1 MYSIVGSKAIEEQS
15 MIPFLQGFGIGAGL
29 IIAIGAQNSF
39 VLTQGVKK
47 QHIFLIP
54 FICSLCDA
62 LLILAG
68 AAGVGT
74 FVASKPQI
82 AYYAG
87 IGGAL
92 FLFWYGLKS
101 LISAFNGTAQ
111 EKGKHVKNG
120 VKAIIF
126 TTLALSLLNPHVYLD
141 TVVLLGS
148 ISGQFEGMTRFIFA
162 LGACTAS
169 FVWFFSLSYGGT
181 LLEPL
186 FRKPL
191 SWKILDFSI
200 CIVMWSIALSIW
212 P

>member
-1 MYSIVGSKAIEEQS
+1 MQ
-15 MIPFLQGFGIGAGL
+15 MIQFMQGFGIGAGL

-39 VLTQGVKK
+39 VLSQGVRK
-47 QHIFLIP
+47 QYIFVIP
-54 FICSLCDA
+54 LICSLCDA
-62 LLILAG
+62 VLICAG

-74 FVASKPQI
+74 FVASRPHI

-101 LISAFNGTAQ
+101 LLAAFNGNAQ
-111 EKGKHVKNG
+111 QESKNVSNG
-120 VKAIIF
+120 MKTIVF

-141 TVVLLGS
+141 TIVLLGS
-148 ISGQFEGMTRFIFA
+148 ISGQFEGMSRFIFT

-186 FRKPL
+186 FRKPI
-191 SWKILDFSI
+191 SWRILDFSI
-200 CIVMWSIALSIW
+200 FIVMWTIAFSIW
-212 P
+212 PKS

>member
-1 MYSIVGSKAIEEQS
+1 M
-15 MIPFLQGFGIGAGL
+15 QGFGIGAGL

-39 VLTQGVKK
+39 VLSQGVRK
-47 QHIFLIP
+47 QYIFVIP
-54 FICSLCDA
+54 LICSLCDA
-62 LLILAG
+62 VLICAG

-74 FVASKPQI
+74 FVASRPHI

-101 LISAFNGTAQ
+101 LLAAFNGNAQ
-111 EKGKHVKNG
+111 HESKNVNNG
-120 VKAIIF
+120 MKTIVL

-141 TVVLLGS
+141 TIVLLGS
-148 ISGQFEGMTRFIFA
+148 ISGQFEGMSRFIFT

-186 FRKPL
+186 FRKPI
-191 SWKILDFSI
+191 SWRILDFSI
-200 CIVMWSIALSIW
+200 FIVMWTIAFSIW
-212 P
+212 PKS